1 MVATKCSVLGAK
13 CPAKE
18 LRLSWAG
25 YGSSLVSEVTGEVIS
40 GSGVGRVIIG
50 GSVGSS
56 SSTMKR
62 NTLEA
67 QW

>member
-40 GSGVGRVIIG
+40 GSGSDLLCLSPTARQA
-50 GSVGSS
+50 SS
-56 SSTMKR
+56 KDDCTANS
-62 NTLEA
+62 
-67 QW
+67 